1 MYATAYENVY
11 QMIYLKHY
19 LENDTLEGRSCIKLI
34 MKDLQEMIDDEY
46 EKHSNFFDKVGLDD

>member
-19 LENDTLEGRSCIKLI
+19 LENDSLEERAC
-34 MKDLQEMIDDEY
+34 MKAILSDLQVMIDDEY
-46 EKHSNFFDKVGLDD
+46 EKHHEYFEKVGLDD